1 MKKILLLII
10 LLSLTAV
17 LTLSN
22 QHYSYKKEIHAAAK
36 KNFHALTVSTAQE
49 VDFLAKQVM
58 NVAKSFADELT
69 NGTIAQDTLENDLKE
84 LLIRDT
90 RFHGIGVAFKPFV
103 FNQETEL
110 YAPYWHKSSS
120 SRGIL
125 IFRRIDETH
134 NYTEPGRNSY
144 FNPMTNKKN
153 SWSEPFWDEVSSSFL
168 VTYSA
173 LFYKANKENGE
184 KEPIGVVTIDVS
196 LEHIEKVIQEA
207 VDHSGKGFGALTTG
221 TGRYLYHHIRDYV
234 ISGKTLFDIAEEK
247 KDKDRLAVAEKARLS
262 QGGIID
268 HISTTTAEE
277 SWLIVEPVRSSGW
290 SLQNTFIKDD
300 IELNQEVLRHRIILI
315 ILSGTVLLL
324 SVLLL
329 ILTWKPFSKEKNIWM
344 LWLTVIFFSIIL
356 SISIGAVW
364 KTALTYIDNDYSDEV
379 RIQNQQVVDR
389 TLASYFQMYKD
400 KSLDPPV
407 DIPTGIYIESMNFQS
422 ANELSISGKIWQKY
436 PSDLP
441 DDLKKIHIFPAKKSK
456 IEQIYLEHTGDKE
469 IIRWRFEVHV
479 PVLLSYSKYPLQMEV
494 MGVQFYSMDTNR
506 IFFVPNNDQVGA
518 AVRLPGLNK
527 NVFLPGWE
535 ISQTFF
541 AFAKK
546 DAETDFGIKA
556 NFDQEE
562 LPVLSY
568 RIGIK
573 RNVID
578 AFISNLT
585 PLIVVTVIL
594 FFIFFL
600 PLAVNIGTILGICTS
615 LFFVVVY
622 SHLAI
627 RRSIAIGEL
636 FYLEYFFFIIYA
648 AIIIIPIESYR
659 VRTERKGKCMDY
671 QFSMLLKAAYWPF
684 MLSLLL
690 LVTALVFY

>member
-1 MKKILLLII
+1 MKKILLLIC

-17 LTLSN
+17 LTLAY
-22 QHYSYKKEIHAAAK
+22 QHYSYKKDIYAASK
-36 KNFHALTVSTAQE
+36 EKFHALTVSTAQE
-49 VDFLAKQVM
+49 VDLLAKQVM
-58 NVAKSFADELT
+58 NAADFFADELT
-69 NGTIAQDTLENDLKE
+69 NGAIAQDTLESALKE

-90 RFHGIGVAFKPFV
+90 RFYGTGVAFKPFV

-120 SRGIL
+120 ARGIL
-125 IFRRIDETH
+125 IFRRIDEAY
-134 NYTEPGRNSY
+134 NYTEPGRNRY
-144 FNPMTNKKN
+144 FNPMTNKEN

-173 LFYKANKENGE
+173 LFYKLNKINGE

-196 LEHIEKVIQEA
+196 LEYIKKVIQET
-207 VDHSGKGFGALTTG
+207 VDYSGKGFGAITTS
-221 TGRYLYHHIRDYV
+221 TGRYLYHPTHEYV
-234 ISGKTLFDIAEEK
+234 ISGKTLSGLAKEK
-247 KDKDRLAVAEKARLS
+247 QDKDRLTVAEKARLF

-268 HISTTTAEE
+268 HISMTTGEK
-277 SWLIVEPVRSSGW
+277 SWLIVEPVQSSGW
-290 SLQNTFIKDD
+290 SLQNTFIKED
-300 IELNQEVLRHRIILI
+300 IELNKEVLRHRIILM

-324 SVLLL
+324 SLLL
-329 ILTWKPFSKEKNIWM
+329 LVLAWKPFSKKKNVWM
-344 LWLTVIFFSIIL
+344 LWVTVIFSSIIL
-356 SISIGAVW
+356 SVSIGAVW
-364 KTALTYIDNDYSDEV
+364 KTALTYMDKENNDEIKV
-379 RIQNQQVVDR
+379 KNQQVVDR
-389 TLASYFQMYKD
+389 TLGFYSQIYKD

-407 DIPTGIYIESMNFQS
+407 GIPTGIYIESMSFQS
-422 ANELSISGKIWQKY
+422 ANELAISGKIWQKY

-441 DDLKKIHIFPAKKSK
+441 DDLKKVHIFPAKKSK
-456 IEQIYLEHTGDKE
+456 IEQIHLKRVGDEE

-494 MGVQFYSMDTNR
+494 MGVQFFSMDTNR

-556 NFDQEE
+556 SFDQEE
-562 LPVLSY
+562 LPILSY

-594 FFIFFL
+594 FFILFL
-600 PLAVNIGTILGICTS
+600 PFAVDIGKILGICTS

-659 VRTERKGKCMDY
+659 VRIELKGKCMNY

-690 LVTALVFY
+690 LVTALIFY